1 LDTIVPV
8 SHDGKEEIIF
18 LPLFDYFEFDIWKGL
33 VPDGQFN
40 VLVGIHAIDNFKFP
54 AVNALG
60 EKLFT
65 VGIKPRAVF
74 GVKLVQ
80 GIKNVLD
87 QFINGKLLSFK
98 PFSLDVT
105 VESGASGDGLQFRV
119 EYFFGP
125 CRTRLVV
132 GCD

>member
-80 GIKNVLD
+80 RIKNILD
-87 QFINGKLLSFK
+87 
-98 PFSLDVT
+98 
-105 VESGASGDGLQFRV
+105 
-119 EYFFGP
+119 
-125 CRTRLVV
+125 
-132 GCD
+132 